1 MDIIEEI
8 CRALFD
14 TEAKCAAFISPGWLF
29 MDPEKRP
36 KPMKWDDL
44 DENTKVIRR
53 GFVRAALAAALEKGW
68 VLVPKE
74 PDAAMTKAAIEADDK
89 RTGAETCKHIYRAML
104 SRSPEVK

>member
-1 MDIIEEI
+1 MMA
-8 CRALFD
+8 RAYSAAYGRPAD
-14 TEAKCAAFISPGWLF
+14 TTKEWLEA
-29 MDPEKRP
+29 
-36 KPMKWDDL
+36 PM
-44 DENTKVIRR
+44 
-53 GFVRAALAAALEKGW
+53 RAALAAALEKGW